1 MRTLDD
7 EITTPQLSI
16 LNMLADSPLRMNV
29 IARMAGIR
37 VPSATEQIIR
47 LEKAALVVRSPDPND
62 SRAVLVRLE
71 VNGRRTLARE
81 NRRRDEVIATKLAG
95 LSAAELATVAD
106 ALPALARLL
115 VPVTGERPRNS

>member
-7 EITTPQLSI
+7 EITTSQLSI

-29 IARMAGIR
+29 IARLAGIR

-71 VNGRRTLARE
+71 VNGRRALARE

-106 ALPALARLL
+106 ALPALASLL
-115 VPVTGERPRNS
+115 VPVTGERPRNT